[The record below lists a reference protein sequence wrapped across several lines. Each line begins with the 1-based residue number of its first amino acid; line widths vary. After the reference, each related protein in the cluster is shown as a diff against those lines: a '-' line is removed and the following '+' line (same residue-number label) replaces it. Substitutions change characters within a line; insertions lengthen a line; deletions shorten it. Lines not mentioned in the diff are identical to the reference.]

1 MKEEEIQSFLSE
13 AHAIQH
19 SKLPVWA
26 RHTILWAALFFVV
39 AIIWACVGKVDVI
52 VNSAGKLVSSHPNIV
67 MKPLERGVI
76 KEVHVAVGD
85 RVHAGD
91 SLVTFDTVISKAD
104 KERLE
109 AEIRSYEALVN
120 RLEAELA
127 NHKYAPAGPGS
138 EEKIQLKIFQD
149 REKFYAEKLDYY
161 EKEFDR
167 ITRTITS
174 LKENLELQ
182 EKRLAGFRDIEN
194 MLAKARSS
202 QAVSPRNFKEAQIAR
217 MQLESEIGDKKNNIL
232 VLESELQ
239 SKNAE
244 SEAFKSDWKINASQ
258 ELARTRVALSNSRK
272 EYDKAHRLNSYV
284 ELRAPEDAVVHDITP
299 MSIGSAARETEPL
312 MTLVPVGGSLEAEAE
327 IRAED
332 IGLVK
337 TGDKARIKISA
348 FPFQKYG
355 VIPGTVRFI
364 SEDAF
369 NRGSEDPRLAGSF
382 YRARITLE
390 KPEKDAYNLLE
401 KLIPGM
407 EAQAEIMVGDR
418 RVIEYVIHPLIKS
431 LDEAIR
437 EP

>member
-1 MKEEEIQSFLSE
+1 MKDKEIESFLSE

-19 SKLPVWA
+19 ARLPVWA
-26 RHTILWAALFFVV
+26 RHTLLWMILFFVV

-52 VNSAGKLVSSHPNIV
+52 VNSAGRLVSSHPNIV

-85 RVHAGD
+85 RVREGD
-91 SLVTFDTVISKAD
+91 ALVTFDTVISDAD
-104 KERLE
+104 KERLAAE
-109 AEIRSYEALVN
+109 ARAYEALFN
-120 RLEAELA
+120 RLEAELNNRKYEIPA
-127 NHKYAPAGPGS
+127 NPGN
-138 EEKIQLKIFQD
+138 EEKIQYKIFQD
-149 REKFYAEKLDYY
+149 REKYYAERMDYFAN
-161 EKEFDR
+161 EFDR
-167 ITRTITS
+167 ITRTSAS
-174 LKENLELQ
+174 LKENLALQ
-182 EKRLAGFRDIEN
+182 EKRLAGFKDIEN
-194 MLAKARSS
+194 MLAKAS
-202 QAVSPRNFKEAQIAR
+202 QAVSPRALKEAQIAR

-244 SEAFKSDWKINASQ
+244 SEAFKSDWKINISE
-258 ELARTRVALSNSRK
+258 ELARTRVALSNARK
-272 EYDKAHRLNSYV
+272 EYDKASQLNTYV
-284 ELRAPEDAVVHDITP
+284 QLRAPEEAVVHDIAP
-299 MSIGSAARETEPL
+299 MSIGSAARETETL
-312 MTLVPVGGSLEAEAE
+312 LTLVPAGGALEAEAE

-332 IGLVK
+332 IALVK
-337 TGDKARIKISA
+337 TGDKARIKVSA

-369 NRGSEDPRLAGSF
+369 NKEDPRLPGSF
-382 YRARITLE
+382 YRARIALE
-390 KPEKDAYNLLE
+390 KPEKDDYHIIE

-407 EAQAEIMVGDR
+407 EAQAEIMVGER
-418 RVIEYVIHPLIKS
+418 HVIEYLVHPLIKA